1 MSRALSFFSV
11 CSWIVVFTINMDLYD
26 PLYARLSVLLTTAHK
41 VGTISFRLGNILVFC
56 LVIYLSNVLQ
66 KYIGYLFGPEDEH
79 AVPAAGRKGS
89 RLVMIRL
96 ILIIS
101 GFLLA
106 VVASG
111 LPLDKI
117 TIVLGALGVGIGLGL
132 QNIVNNLVSGVILI
146 FERPFQIGDFIELNG
161 KKGIVRNM
169 GIRSSR
175 LVTEEG
181 TEIIM
186 PNADLLSGEVINWT
200 VRNNQ
205 VRVEMPVNIEA
216 GHSFEEI
223 NGIIVEALK
232 GHHGLSKESP
242 PKVLLATATEKTLSV
257 VIHAWVVD
265 IASIQ
270 TIKSEMLTVVYRA
283 LKEKGIKTQ

>member
-1 MSRALSFFSV
+1 
-11 CSWIVVFTINMDLYD
+11 
-26 PLYARLSVLLTTAHK
+26 
-41 VGTISFRLGNILVFC
+41 
-56 LVIYLSNVLQ
+56 
-66 KYIGYLFGPEDEH
+66 
-79 AVPAAGRKGS
+79 
-89 RLVMIRL
+89 
-96 ILIIS
+96 
-101 GFLLA
+101 
-106 VVASG
+106 
-111 LPLDKI
+111 
-117 TIVLGALGVGIGLGL
+117 
-132 QNIVNNLVSGVILI
+132 
-146 FERPFQIGDFIELNG
+146 
-161 KKGIVRNM
+161 
-169 GIRSSR
+169 
-175 LVTEEG
+175 EEG

-205 VRVEMPVNIEA
+205 VRVEMPINIEA

-232 GHHGLSKESP
+232 GHHGLSKDSP